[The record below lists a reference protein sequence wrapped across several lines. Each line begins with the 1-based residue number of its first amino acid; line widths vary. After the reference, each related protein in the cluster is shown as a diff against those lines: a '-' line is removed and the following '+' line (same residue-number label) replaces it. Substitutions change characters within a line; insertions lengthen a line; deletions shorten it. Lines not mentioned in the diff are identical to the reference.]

1 MAVASRNI
9 KRNLANTFGA
19 VGYLFCLL
27 QWFWAVLLYFSFI
40 QSAISFTLLPNESQP
55 VAAPHPTMTLPSQLE
70 IAILIIMTV
79 VIVVTTIYVLVKMP
93 ATIARTGSKIVHQTT
108 NTIAPVI
115 IKAQH
120 KKDTQKNRTKLEPKL
135 MAAVKAGLIL
145 IPILLGLS
153 SGLIK
158 ELPIEYSIAII
169 ISIGLGGV
177 SMSFFLFQ
185 YVTARFLRVKVSDL
199 W

>member
-1 MAVASRNI
+1 MTAASRTI
-9 KRNLANTFGA
+9 KRNIANTFGA

-40 QSAISFTLLPNESQP
+40 QSVISFTLSSNESQP
-55 VAAPHPTMTLPSQLE
+55 AVVSHPTIALPSQLE
-70 IAILIIMTV
+70 AGILVIMTV
-79 VIVVTTIYVLVKMP
+79 VIVVMTMYVLIKMP
-93 ATIARTGSKIVHQTT
+93 AMIARTGSKIVHQTT

-120 KKDTQKNRTKLEPKL
+120 KKDTQKNRTKLAPKL
-135 MAAVKAGLIL
+135 MAVVKAGLIL
-145 IPILLGLS
+145 IPVLLGIF

-158 ELPIEYSIAII
+158 ELPIEYSIAIF

-177 SMSFFLFQ
+177 SVSFFLFQ
-185 YVTARFLRVKVSDL
+185 YIAARLLRVTMSEL